1 MYVIFPAD
9 EVVYLSYGRLIL
21 FPNSQETGRET
32 ETSSTTP
39 SAHKI
44 SDNRSSNP
52 SVPSTSTSS
61 TRSFHSVISGPSL
74 SSYSEDLQESSR
86 LRRGGLETL
95 QGSVK
100 SNSSWPQ
107 PSTSRAQAPIK
118 PQRTKKKRL
127 SLLAE
132 SPTNITE
139 KPSDKPIS
147 IQKSVNQDLLQPP
160 LQRSNSKSPNSGR
173 KLSYS
178 EYVTVYSGEET
189 KATIESLPENFKSE
203 GNPSSS
209 VSPRVKLARSLE
221 REKAVAVSD
230 GEKCTPSNS
239 KETKSVSSRTS
250 NTKGQKSRKSTE
262 KEISFGKS
270 KNSPAVNREKS
281 SKNPENSSIDRENTP
296 VNIPRAKNEC
306 EYLSVGEETLSKPL
320 LKGSFPYTK
329 QKELSLNVDSRLQ
342 LTGLQQQTP
351 EKTPP
356 AKKSFFG
363 SVRGKRTLETTPKMA
378 GTESPLRDLTHPS
391 YNEAL
396 KAHNGVTFKLVRTDT
411 HY

>member
-32 ETSSTTP
+32 DPSSTTP
-39 SAHKI
+39 SAHRI

-61 TRSFHSVISGPSL
+61 TRSFHSVISGPPL

-107 PSTSRAQAPIK
+107 PSTSRANNSVHQAPIK
-118 PQRTKKKRL
+118 PQRTKKKRI

-132 SPTNITE
+132 GSTDITE
-139 KPSDKPIS
+139 KPLDKPVS
-147 IQKSVNQDLLQPP
+147 IQKSLNQDLLQPP
-160 LQRSNSKSPNSGR
+160 LQRSNSKSPNTGR

-209 VSPRVKLARSLE
+209 VSSRVKLARSLE
-221 REKAVAVSD
+221 KEKALAATD
-230 GEKCTPSNS
+230 TEKCTPSNS
-239 KETKSVSSRTS
+239 KQETKTGSLQR
-250 NTKGQKSRKSTE
+250 NTKGQKTIKSTE
-262 KEISFGKS
+262 KEISSGKL

-281 SKNPENSSIDRENTP
+281 SKNPENSSIDRANTP
-296 VNIPRAKNEC
+296 VNIPRAKNEW

-320 LKGSFPYTK
+320 LKGSSSHTK

-351 EKTPP
+351 GEGC
-356 AKKSFFG
+356 FRVLF
-363 SVRGKRTLETTPKMA
+363 
-378 GTESPLRDLTHPS
+378 S
-391 YNEAL
+391 Y
-396 KAHNGVTFKLVRTDT
+396 
-411 HY
+411 